1 MVPTNFWFMK
11 RYDPQSMEIWKC
23 LRFQPI
29 LRCRKFEIFA
39 DSGIRRF
46 KLFECMELKIFTISV
61 LSRLLFVLCL
71 QGKPSETRNLFDC
84 RRIRML
90 SRNLS
95 ARIPELG
102 GACWLARSSAAAAL
116 SRWRWHPVQGVQART
131 WHFPHHQAATWVKDG
146 SAGELQESL
155 ESRIFIQ
162 TSRMVSDSLPEPRF
176 LFFLHGKGSLWKID
190 PSMPTSF
197 RSYMKYKF

>member
-1 MVPTNFWFMK
+1 MFAFSAENSK
-11 RYDPQSMEIWKC
+11 Y
-23 LRFQPI
+23 LRI
-29 LRCRKFEIFA
+29 LGSAIQT
-39 DSGIRRF
+39 IR
-46 KLFECMELKIFTISV
+46 MYGIFTISL
-61 LSRLLFVLCL
+61 LSRLFVLCL

-84 RRIRML
+84 RQIRML

-102 GACWLARSSAAAAL
+102 GACWLARWRAVL
-116 SRWRWHPVQGVQART
+116 QLYLGGGGRVYRVYSRVART

-162 TSRMVSDSLPEPRF
+162 TSRMVSDSPPEPKYNIDFFFSPRKRF
-176 LFFLHGKGSLWKID
+176 LVENRSFMS
-190 PSMPTSF
+190 TSF
-197 RSYMKYKF
+197 RSYSIYKS

>member
-1 MVPTNFWFMK
+1 MIRNQW
-11 RYDPQSMEIWKC
+11 
-23 LRFQPI
+23 
-29 LRCRKFEIFA
+29 KFESVRVFRQFCFA
-39 DSGIRRF
+39 ANSKYLRILGSGDSSYS
-46 KLFECMELKIFTISV
+46 KCMELKIFTISL
-61 LSRLLFVLCL
+61 LSRLFVLCL

-84 RRIRML
+84 RQIRML

-102 GACWLARSSAAAAL
+102 GACWLARWRAVL
-116 SRWRWHPVQGVQART
+116 QHLGGGGTLYSRVYSRVART

-176 LFFLHGKGSLWKID
+176 LFFSTEKVLCGK
-190 PSMPTSF
+190 
-197 RSYMKYKF
+197 

>member
-1 MVPTNFWFMK
+1 MIRNQW
-11 RYDPQSMEIWKC
+11 
-23 LRFQPI
+23 
-29 LRCRKFEIFA
+29 KFESVRVFRQFCFA
-39 DSGIRRF
+39 ENSKYLRILGSGDSSYS
-46 KLFECMELKIFTISV
+46 KCMELKIFTISL
-61 LSRLLFVLCL
+61 LSRLFVLCL

-102 GACWLARSSAAAAL
+102 GACWLARWRAVL
-116 SRWRWHPVQGVQART
+116 QHLGGGGTLYRVYSRVART

-162 TSRMVSDSLPEPRF
+162 TSRMVSDSPPEPKYNIDFFFSPRKRF
-176 LFFLHGKGSLWKID
+176 YVENRS
-190 PSMPTSF
+190 SMSTSF
-197 RSYMKYKF
+197 RSYSNYKF

>member
-1 MVPTNFWFMK
+1 MFAFSADNSK
-11 RYDPQSMEIWKC
+11 Y
-23 LRFQPI
+23 LRI
-29 LRCRKFEIFA
+29 LGSG
-39 DSGIRRF
+39 DSSYS
-46 KLFECMELKIFTISV
+46 KCMELKIFTISL
-61 LSRLLFVLCL
+61 LSRLFVLCL

-102 GACWLARSSAAAAL
+102 GACWLARWRAVL
-116 SRWRWHPVQGVQART
+116 QQLGGGGRVYRVYSRVART

-162 TSRMVSDSLPEPRF
+162 TSRMVSDSPPEPKYNIDFFFSPRKRF
-176 LFFLHGKGSLWKID
+176 YVENRSLHVNLFSKLLE
-190 PSMPTSF
+190 
-197 RSYMKYKF
+197 